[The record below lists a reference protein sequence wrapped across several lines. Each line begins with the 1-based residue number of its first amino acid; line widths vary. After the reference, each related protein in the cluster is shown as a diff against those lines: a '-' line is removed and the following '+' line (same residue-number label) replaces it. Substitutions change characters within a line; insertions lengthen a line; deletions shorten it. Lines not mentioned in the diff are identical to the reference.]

1 MTSKILAVSFTQVSR
16 ETQKQIALKQMLE
29 FVVNG
34 IEQMHFEMKIVFYKI
49 LYLTGEIDE
58 IFLRKLEYNSNI
70 LNKVSGGN

>member
-16 ETQKQIALKQMLE
+16 ETQKQITLKQMLE

-49 LYLTGEIDE
+49 LYLTGEID
-58 IFLRKLEYNSNI
+58 
-70 LNKVSGGN
+70 